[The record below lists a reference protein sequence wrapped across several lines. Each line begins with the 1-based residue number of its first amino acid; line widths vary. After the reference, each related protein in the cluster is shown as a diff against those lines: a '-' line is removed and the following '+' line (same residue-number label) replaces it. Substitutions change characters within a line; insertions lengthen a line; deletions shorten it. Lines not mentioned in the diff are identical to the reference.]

1 MAPLSSRTPW
11 TTTTLLLA
19 LLLIVVT
26 PATYVVALLP
36 PYFDACE
43 NIGPPL
49 IGVDLGTT
57 YSRVG
62 VYRNGRVEKII
73 IANDQQGNRTTPS
86 RLLYL
91 STAAD
96 ANGERTIYEDT
107 NKRPIVARQLTSMRS
122 APWRSPG

>member
-73 IANDQQGNRTTPS
+73 VIANDQQGNRTTPS
-86 RLLYL
+86 WLL
-91 STAAD
+91 STAA
-96 ANGERTIYEDT
+96 NGDP

>member
-1 MAPLSSRTPW
+1 MAPLSFRMPW

-36 PYFDACE
+36 PYLDACE
-43 NIGPPL
+43 NIGPPV
-49 IGVDLGTT
+49 IGVDLRTA

-73 IANDQQGNRTTPS
+73 IANDQQGDWTTSCSPPPPPASGPS
-86 RLLYL
+86 SRA
-91 STAAD
+91 S
-96 ANGERTIYEDT
+96 
-107 NKRPIVARQLTSMRS
+107 S
-122 APWRSPG
+122 APWRSSAPWSSPG